1 MKKIKRLIRRIL
13 VISAVIIFI
22 LCGTSALAEKT
33 GKVKGG
39 WLILRDAPSYS
50 GKQIASYPIGT
61 VVTITGQSGSWYAV
75 KTPDSLTGYMLGKF
89 LTVSGDDLIA
99 GGDAWVTSTNGLNV
113 RLRSGAGTQYKAV
126 ASYAPGTKSTVLEV
140 GKIFCKIQI
149 GTSVGYMM
157 TKFLTATD
165 PGSGGGSG
173 TVIYDV
179 YVTSTNGRGVNMR
192 STPYKANNV
201 IGFYEVGTKAGMITP
216 GTSWSLISIDG
227 KEGYMMTQFLT
238 TNKPEPIV
246 PVSGSFVISYN
257 GKNVNLR
264 SGAGMKYPILNSYA
278 PGTPVTILT
287 PGAEWDFVKIGS
299 LYGYMMDQFIVT
311 K

>member
-1 MKKIKRLIRRIL
+1 MKNLKKRQLRMIAAFCIAIIL
-13 VISAVIIFI
+13 FCSSCAV
-22 LCGTSALAEKT
+22 AEKT
-33 GKVKGG
+33 GKVHGG

-50 GKQIASYPIGT
+50 GKQISSYPAGT

-89 LTVSGDDLIA
+89 LTVTGDDLIN
-99 GGDAWVTSTNGLNV
+99 GGDAWVTSANGLNV
-113 RLRSGAGTQYKAV
+113 RLRAGSGTQYKAI
-126 ASYAPGTKSTVLEV
+126 ASYAPGTKCTILEK
-140 GKIFCKIQI
+140 GDKFCKIQI
-149 GTSVGYMM
+149 GTSTGYMM
-157 TKFLTATD
+157 TRFLTAKD
-165 PGSGGGSG
+165 PGTGGGG
-173 TVIYDV
+173 TIQYDV

-201 IGFYEVGTKAGMITP
+201 IGFYDVGTKAGMITP
-216 GTSWSLISIDG
+216 GAVWSLISVDG

-238 TNKPEPIV
+238 KTKPDPII

-264 SGAGMKYPILNSYA
+264 SGAGLKYPILNSYA
-278 PGTPVTILT
+278 PGTPVSILT
-287 PGAEWDFVKIGS
+287 PGSEWDFVKISGI
-299 LYGYMMDQFIVT
+299 YGYMMDQFIVT